1 MVLCDVSMPELDGFE
16 LLEAINQRFKDEII
30 PPFLFLTA
38 KVEPE
43 ALRYGM
49 SLGADDYI
57 FKPFA
62 TNDIIKTVRLRLD
75 RRKHLLE
82 QRNSNKTESV
92 LTESNKL
99 ALPCIDGLE
108 LVSFDKIGECQADRA
123 YCSFYLIE
131 NRTIY
136 VSKPMKG
143 FEEGLNSKNFL
154 KVLKSTIVNIGHV
167 EKFIRGKSGYLLM
180 SDGSTVNVSFRKKE
194 ELLNLLKRNA

>member
-1 MVLCDVSMPELDGFE
+1 MVGISSSVYALVTLFCIRLQSLD
-16 LLEAINQRFKDEII
+16 I
-30 PPFLFLTA
+30 LT
-38 KVEPE
+38 K
-43 ALRYGM
+43 
-49 SLGADDYI
+49 S
-57 FKPFA
+57 K
-62 TNDIIKTVRLRLD
+62 
-75 RRKHLLE
+75 
-82 QRNSNKTESV
+82 S
-92 LTESNKL
+92 
-99 ALPCIDGLE
+99 
-108 LVSFDKIGECQADRA
+108 VSFDKIGECQADRA